1 MTFASR
7 RTLVG
12 LAAALALVSSAC
24 TWTAGEATTSTPP
37 VASTPPS
44 SASPDIPA
52 GAVTIPGTL
61 LIRDLDGN
69 LVTLRPDGT
78 ERLTLAVAAEGE
90 VELSQAA
97 WAPDGTR
104 VAWGQLDQL
113 EGSVRTQVVTSAP
126 GGGERTAAEVPFLP
140 FYLAWDPTSRHVA
153 YLGNQGD
160 GVGLGVVEEA
170 VGEAPNARSL
180 DEGQP
185 YYFAWSPAGDRLLI
199 HEGDDRLEELD
210 LEGGTEIVDERPGV
224 FQAPAWSPDGLTQ
237 LYVRRGGG
245 LRQTIVA
252 RLRGRDRAQDLVPIV
267 GAGFMV
273 LSPDG
278 QRMAFQ
284 ALSPDE
290 LDLYD
295 RDLPERVEDVGV
307 TVVDLDTGRAERIST
322 DVAAAW
328 YWSPDG
334 TRLAILEP
342 VYDGDGPI
350 SFRWRVW
357 DGTSDVLTPTF
368 TASLPLLQETTPFF
382 SQFAQS
388 WSMWAPDG
396 SAFAFPL
403 DLPGAVNTIVVQ
415 PVDPDLPPYTVG
427 RGTFVAWS
435 PV

>member
-1 MTFASR
+1 MIPARPRCTAH
-7 RTLVG
+7 LVVG
-12 LAAALALVSSAC
+12 LALVASAC
-24 TWTAGEATTSTPP
+24 TGADPDPT
-37 VASTPPS
+37 ASTSPSPSIQPSVPPDV
-44 SASPDIPA
+44 PP
-52 GAVTIPGTL
+52 GAAMLPGTL

-69 LVTLRPDGT
+69 LVTLRPDGSG
-78 ERLTLAVAAEGE
+78 RLTLAVAAGGQVE
-90 VELSQAA
+90 VSQAA

-113 EGSVRTQVVTSAP
+113 EGSIRTQVVTSAP
-126 GGGERTAAEVPFLP
+126 GGGERTATDVEFLP

-153 YLGNQGD
+153 YLGNEGD
-160 GVGLGVVEEA
+160 GVGLGVVEGA
-170 VGEAPNARSL
+170 VGPTPTSRPL
-180 DEGQP
+180 DAGQP
-185 YYFAWSPAGDRLLI
+185 YYFAWGPEGDTLLI
-199 HEGDDRLEELD
+199 HEGDDRLEELTLD
-210 LEGGTEIVDERPGV
+210 GDTETVEERPGV
-224 FQAPAWSPDGLTQ
+224 FQAPAWTSDGLTQ
-237 LYVRRGGG
+237 LFVRRGAG

-252 RLRGRDRAQDLVPIV
+252 RHRERERSRDLAPIV

-278 QRMAFQ
+278 RRVAYQ

-295 RDLPERVEDVGV
+295 RDLPERVDDVGV
-307 TVVDLDTGRAERIST
+307 TVVDLRSGQVEQISS
-322 DVAAAW
+322 DLAAAW

-334 TRLAILEP
+334 SRLAVLEP

-350 SFRWRVW
+350 SFRWRLW
-357 DGTSDVLTPTF
+357 DGSSDVLTPTF

-388 WSMWAPDG
+388 WSMWAPDS

-403 DLPGAVNTIVVQ
+403 DLPGAANTIVVQ
-415 PVDPDLPPYTVG
+415 PVDPDLPPYALG